1 MTMTPDACQ
10 FSMSMLLKQEA
21 ALTKQLSAL
30 LDREY
35 AAITDKDFATFEEI
49 ITEKAL
55 TVEQLDLLEQERVAL
70 IEMAGHKPDP
80 DGFLYFL
87 QWCDPQQNI
96 TAAWEELLAL
106 AGKCRDQNLRNHHL
120 IELCSR
126 HTRETLRILRGED
139 EQPDLYQADGD
150 TDTGHQNRSLAR
162 A

>member
-10 FSMSMLLKQEA
+10 FSMSMLLKQET
-21 ALTKQLSAL
+21 ALTRQLSEL
-30 LDREY
+30 LDSEY
-35 AAITDKDFATFEEI
+35 AAITDKDFTTFEQI

-55 TVEQLDLLEQERVAL
+55 TVEQLDLLEQERIAL
-70 IEMAGHKPDP
+70 IESAGHKPGP

-87 QWCDPQQNI
+87 QWCDPAQHI
-96 TAAWEELLAL
+96 TPHWEQLLTL

-126 HTRETLRILRGED
+126 HTRETLRVLRGED
-139 EQPDLYQADGD
+139 PHPDLYSADGD
-150 TDTGHQNRSLAR
+150 TDSGHENRTLAR